1 MQSLLR
7 VGESLPLFPRPLRTM
22 DEMPSSSSSW
32 IRFTGF
38 RSCCRDLL
46 CRDSWKRDSDTQVS
60 TAMSSS

>member
-1 MQSLLR
+1 
-7 VGESLPLFPRPLRTM
+7 M

-46 CRDSWKRDSDTQVS
+46 CRDSWKGTTRAALEWDGAAFAALEWDGQ
-60 TAMSSS
+60 